1 MIKRF
6 ISLALALSLMW
17 PGLARM
23 SYAQTYLPD
32 TIRVNKLATTYL
44 IFPSK
49 VALVDISPEYLV
61 KIESGNIVFVR
72 PRLTT
77 ARKTP
82 FFVRTENGTFLG
94 YLSVSGKTPPAF
106 VDVNRLL
113 TPPTK
118 AAGAG
123 TAVTS
128 QRAPISTPIT
138 SNTAITSH
146 NGPLLASL
154 DPMAGVTPRID
165 QPSTGTK
172 PTADNAKN
180 ALEVLM
186 NSLLNGPAT
195 HHEREHNSGI
205 TVKLTHLLHDS
216 TNTYIQLTLTNKT
229 AMPFLL
235 DQVSFWYQH
244 QAKKRKGAY
253 LDGETYPMEP
263 VFETVPERVEA
274 GQNVRL
280 RFVLPQ
286 FAPQSRSRFVIN
298 VREKAGT
305 RNVTL
310 SLPMRSVLYAHAR
323 SKNVVAVPKNGIPRP
338 HPGKNQIPS
347 LTWTPDERKQKS

>member
-6 ISLALALSLMW
+6 IPLALAFSLTW
-17 PGLARM
+17 PGLAQLGH
-23 SYAQTYLPD
+23 AQTYLPD

-49 VALVDISPEYLV
+49 ITLVDISPEYLV

-77 ARKTP
+77 ARMTP
-82 FFVRTENGTFLG
+82 IFIRTENSTYLG
-94 YLSVSGKTPPAF
+94 YLTVSGKTPPAF
-106 VDVNRLL
+106 VEISKLL
-113 TPPTK
+113 NPPSK
-118 AAGAG
+118 AATAG
-123 TAVTS
+123 TAVAMQQGTT
-128 QRAPISTPIT
+128 ITPASKT
-138 SNTAITSH
+138 PGTTPYS
-146 NGPLLASL
+146 GPLLASINPL
-154 DPMAGVTPRID
+154 TVITSPIDEYPVNSKTPVT
-165 QPSTGTK
+165 S
-172 PTADNAKN
+172 AKN
-180 ALEVLM
+180 GLQVRM
-186 NSLLNGPAT
+186 DSLLNGFST
-195 HHEREHNSGI
+195 HNDRGHNSGI
-205 TVKLTHLLHDS
+205 SIKLTHLVHDS
-216 TNTYIQLTLTNKT
+216 TNTFVQLTLTNKT

-244 QAKKRKGAY
+244 QAKKRRGAY

-263 VFETVPERVEA
+263 VYEIVPERVEA
-274 GQNVRL
+274 GQQTKL

-286 FAPQSRSRFVIN
+286 FAPQSHSRFVIN
-298 VREKAGT
+298 VREKTGT

-323 SKNVVAVPKNGIPRP
+323 PKNVVAVPKNGIPRP

>member
-6 ISLALALSLMW
+6 ISLALAL
-17 PGLARM
+17 GLARLGH
-23 SYAQTYLPD
+23 AQTYLPD

-49 VALVDISPEYLV
+49 ITLVDISPEYLV

-77 ARKTP
+77 ARMTP
-82 FFVRTENGTFLG
+82 FFVRTENSTYLG

-106 VDVNRLL
+106 VEVSKLL
-113 TPPTK
+113 LK
-118 AAGAG
+118 AASAG
-123 TAVTS
+123 TAIAKQPGPVNTS
-128 QRAPISTPIT
+128 GASAA
-138 SNTAITSH
+138 NTVPY

-154 DPMAGVTPRID
+154 NPLAGVIPRAEEHVD
-165 QPSTGTK
+165 AK
-172 PTADNAKN
+172 PPVRAEKSSLQIRMD
-180 ALEVLM
+180 
-186 NSLLNGPAT
+186 SLLNGSST
-195 HHEREHNSGI
+195 HHDREHNSGI
-205 TVKLTHLLHDS
+205 SVKLTHLVHDS
-216 TNTYIQLTLTNKT
+216 TNTFVQLTLTNKT

-263 VFETVPERVEA
+263 VYETVPERVEA
-274 GQNVRL
+274 GQQVRL

-298 VREKAGT
+298 VREKTGT

-323 SKNVVAVPKNGIPRP
+323 SKNVVAMPKNGIPRP

-347 LTWTPDERKQKS
+347 LTWTPDERKQKP

>member
-1 MIKRF
+1 MKKLF
-6 ISLALALSLMW
+6 IPLLLAL
-17 PGLARM
+17 GLFRLGH
-23 SYAQTYLPD
+23 AQTYLPD
-32 TIRVNKLATTYL
+32 TIRVSRLTTTYL

-49 VALVDISPEYLV
+49 ISLVDISPEYLV

-82 FFVRTENGTFLG
+82 LFVRTETGIYLG

-106 VDVNRLL
+106 VEVSKLL
-113 TPPTK
+113 NPPTLK
-118 AAGAG
+118 TATAG
-123 TAVTS
+123 TAVAAQHSPATGPTPPY
-128 QRAPISTPIT
+128 APTA
-138 SNTAITSH
+138 SN
-146 NGPLLASL
+146 NGPLLASIN
-154 DPMAGVTPRID
+154 PFAGLNSPVENKPVDNQTPVSI
-165 QPSTGTK
+165 
-172 PTADNAKN
+172 AKSP
-180 ALEVLM
+180 LQIRM
-186 NSLLNGPAT
+186 DSLLNGAET

-205 TVKLTHLLHDS
+205 SVKLTHLVHDS
-216 TNTYIQLTLTNKT
+216 TNTYLQLTLTNKT

-263 VFETVPERVEA
+263 VYETVPERVEA
-274 GQNVRL
+274 GQHVRL

-298 VREKAGT
+298 VREKTGT

-323 SKNVVAVPKNGIPRP
+323 PNKDNARLPFFQRDRLQLPFIARS
-338 HPGKNQIPS
+338 H
-347 LTWTPDERKQKS
+347 

>member
-6 ISLALALSLMW
+6 ISLALALT
-17 PGLARM
+17 LARLGH
-23 SYAQTYLPD
+23 AQTYLPD

-49 VALVDISPEYLV
+49 VSLVDISPEYLV

-82 FFVRTENGTFLG
+82 FFVRTENGTYLG
-94 YLSVSGKTPPAF
+94 YLNVSGKTTPAF
-106 VDVNRLL
+106 VEVTKMLN
-113 TPPTK
+113 PPAK
-118 AAGAG
+118 AVPVG
-123 TAVTS
+123 TAVAH
-128 QRAPISTPIT
+128 QRGPVSSPVASTTVTAPL
-138 SNTAITSH
+138 
-146 NGPLLASL
+146 NGTLLASL
-154 DPMAGVTPRID
+154 DPLAGVTPGVDER
-165 QPSTGTK
+165 PTESK
-172 PTADNAKN
+172 PPVSSGKNGLQARMNA
-180 ALEVLM
+180 
-186 NSLLNGPAT
+186 LLNGSTT
-195 HHEREHNSGI
+195 HHKSERNSGI
-205 TVKLTHLLHDS
+205 SIKLTHLVHDS
-216 TNTYIQLTLTNKT
+216 TNTFIQLTLANKT

-263 VFETVPERVEA
+263 VYETIPERVEA
-274 GQNVRL
+274 GQLTRL

-298 VREKAGT
+298 VREKTGT

-310 SLPMRSVLYAHAR
+310 ILPMRSVLYAQAR
-323 SKNVVAVPKNGIPRP
+323 PKNVIAHPPKNSTVSSRANDSQFP
-338 HPGKNQIPS
+338 H
-347 LTWTPDERKQKS
+347 LTWTWNERKQK